1 MNITPLEIRQKQFE
15 KSFRGY
21 DKDEVLAFLNSL
33 SIEWEKVNEQNKEL
47 KYKLEAAENEV
58 KKLRE
63 VENSLFKTLKTA
75 EDTGASMVE
84 QATKTAELHMRETE
98 MRADG
103 LMNEAKSRAKS
114 IIEDAENKA
123 KMIVDDMEDE
133 ITQLEQV
140 FRSLKGNKEAMVSD
154 LRMLAEDMLSKIQR
168 HEEFPQEIK
177 THLKKAKDLTREV
190 NDVKKVVDVNQ
201 IMEEH
206 DQKEA
211 EQSIDEMVDD
221 QTDAAIEELGAE
233 EKSDNK
239 ASKKSVVAESS
250 SLDKNDMKPLEE
262 PKNEQDEHP
271 KEVAKKKAT
280 DDETGDTEEAETKD
294 KNSFFDKFD

>member
-15 KSFRGY
+15 KSFRGF

-33 SIEWEKVNEQNKEL
+33 SVEWEKVNEQNKEL

-75 EDTGASMVE
+75 EDTGANMVE

-133 ITQLEQV
+133 IAQLEQV

-177 THLKKAKDLTREV
+177 THLKKAKELSREF
-190 NDVKKVVDVNQ
+190 NDVKKSVDVNQ
-201 IMEEH
+201 IMDEH

-221 QTDAAIEELGAE
+221 QTDAAIDGGFVIEKEKE
-233 EKSDNK
+233 EKSDKTSPTEENK
-239 ASKKSVVAESS
+239 LAKPEILFEELKGKAESS
-250 SLDKNDMKPLEE
+250 ENDSENNTVE
-262 PKNEQDEHP
+262 D
-271 KEVAKKKAT
+271 A
-280 DDETGDTEEAETKD
+280 EAETKD
-294 KNSFFDKFD
+294 KSSFFDKFD